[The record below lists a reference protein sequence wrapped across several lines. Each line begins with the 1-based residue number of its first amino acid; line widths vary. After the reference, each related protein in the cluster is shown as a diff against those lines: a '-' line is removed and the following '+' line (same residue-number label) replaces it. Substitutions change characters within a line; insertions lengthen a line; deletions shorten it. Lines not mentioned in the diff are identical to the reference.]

1 MPFPNDNSYFPF
13 GPSPISSRSQFS
25 SSVQLNDHIMATS
38 CELHQVPHLECF
50 WVQRASACNALKW
63 EAGKVPASTKVVM
76 RDDEEALHVLVE
88 AVGVFLPD
96 LRTQSVKDMIPAKL
110 QKLKTKQNILP
121 PYCLL
126 LLCHKM
132 VGWQYSRGVKIM
144 KNSFLRPITVR

>member
-1 MPFPNDNSYFPF
+1 M
-13 GPSPISSRSQFS
+13 
-25 SSVQLNDHIMATS
+25 
-38 CELHQVPHLECF
+38 
-50 WVQRASACNALKW
+50 QRASACNALKW
-63 EAGKVPASTKVVM
+63 EAGKVHASTKVVM

>member
-1 MPFPNDNSYFPF
+1 MFQVLCVGEDWMPFPNDNSYFPF

-25 SSVQLNDHIMATS
+25 SSVQLKDHIMATLIKLWAS
-38 CELHQVPHLECF
+38 SQVPHLECF

-63 EAGKVPASTKVVM
+63 EAGKVHASTKVVM

-88 AVGVFLPD
+88 VVGVFLPD

-110 QKLKTKQNILP
+110 QKLKTKQNILL

-126 LLCHKM
+126 LLCHIM
-132 VGWQYSRGVKIM
+132 VGW
-144 KNSFLRPITVR
+144 

>member
-1 MPFPNDNSYFPF
+1 
-13 GPSPISSRSQFS
+13 
-25 SSVQLNDHIMATS
+25 
-38 CELHQVPHLECF
+38 
-50 WVQRASACNALKW
+50 
-63 EAGKVPASTKVVM
+63 M

-110 QKLKTKQNILP
+110 QKLKTKQNILL

-132 VGWQYSRGVKIM
+132 VG
-144 KNSFLRPITVR
+144 

>member
-1 MPFPNDNSYFPF
+1 MFQVLCVGEDWMPFPNDNSYFPF

-25 SSVQLNDHIMATS
+25 SSVQLKDHIMATLIKLWAS
-38 CELHQVPHLECF
+38 SQVPHLECF

-63 EAGKVPASTKVVM
+63 EAGKVPASTRVVM

-110 QKLKTKQNILP
+110 QKLKTKQNILL

-126 LLCHKM
+126 LLCHIM
-132 VGWQYSRGVKIM
+132 VGW
-144 KNSFLRPITVR
+144 